1 MSIFAP
7 YLAGN
12 HTCLILFMISFM
24 GIIFVDV
31 ASSDICDE
39 DREKRDYVRSIS
51 RMNTVRFRLVQTLL
65 ESNSH
70 VLNHTSKKFELPWS
84 LILKE
89 HFMYME
95 GFLKR
100 LLHTTSRYLY
110 FVFPSNF
117 WKYPRFG
124 FPDNIQLFYTF
135 LCFSH
140 SYLAVCM
147 SWFFGLLP

>member
-70 VLNHTSKKFELPWS
+70 TSNIVVL
-84 LILKE
+84 
-89 HFMYME
+89 
-95 GFLKR
+95 
-100 LLHTTSRYLY
+100 
-110 FVFPSNF
+110 
-117 WKYPRFG
+117 
-124 FPDNIQLFYTF
+124 
-135 LCFSH
+135 
-140 SYLAVCM
+140 
-147 SWFFGLLP
+147 